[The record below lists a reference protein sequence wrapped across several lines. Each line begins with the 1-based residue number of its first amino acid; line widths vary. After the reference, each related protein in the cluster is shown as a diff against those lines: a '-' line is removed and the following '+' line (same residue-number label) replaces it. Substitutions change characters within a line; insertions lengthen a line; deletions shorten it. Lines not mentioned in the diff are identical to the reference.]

1 MTQLKPYIRIAGLLL
16 LGGVLCGVALTLLL
30 PSLIES
36 FFTLIFA
43 SLGDLAETI
52 FNEQGGLQG
61 TVTLFWHNFRAAIG
75 MAVMGFAF
83 GLYPLLGITLN
94 GFIVGIVLALSLM
107 EGQLLVFLV
116 GILPHGVFEL
126 PALVIAAGA
135 GLYLGW
141 GPLRKPWAGYKA
153 ALGHTVDPLLLASAM
168 LVLAA
173 FIEVSVTPLLLSLVL
188 R

>member
-1 MTQLKPYIRIAGLLL
+1 MIQLRPYIKIAGLLL
-16 LGGVLCGVALTLLL
+16 LGGVLGGLAVTILL
-30 PSLIES
+30 PDVVEGL
-36 FFTLIFA
+36 FALIFE
-43 SLGDLAETI
+43 SLSELGETI
-52 FNEQGGLQG
+52 FVEQGGIQG

-75 MAVMGFAF
+75 MAVMGVAF

-94 GFIVGIVLALSLM
+94 GFIVGIVLALSLL

-116 GILPHGVFEL
+116 GILPHGVFEI
-126 PALVIAAGA
+126 PALVIAAAA

-141 GPLRKPWAGYKA
+141 GPLKKPWSGYRA
-153 ALGHTVDPLLLASAM
+153 ALSHTLDPLLLACAM

-173 FIEVSVTPLLLSLVL
+173 FIEVGVTPLLLSRVL